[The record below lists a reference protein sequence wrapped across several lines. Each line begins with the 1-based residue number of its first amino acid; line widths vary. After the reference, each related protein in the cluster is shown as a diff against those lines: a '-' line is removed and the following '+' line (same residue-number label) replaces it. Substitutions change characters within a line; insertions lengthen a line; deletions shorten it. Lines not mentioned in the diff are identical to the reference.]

1 MAQNLNSNIN
11 VNVKASGINEVK
23 DEIDELFS
31 SLDEQLDIELN
42 AELNESSMDDVVD
55 SIENTKADIEVDT
68 NVNID
73 KSIDTIESK
82 LDQVFNSIDADRILE
97 LDNKSQL
104 DFLNSLEKIENEYIE
119 LLNKIEQFKNNGNIS
134 FQNVQGSLRLL
145 TNKVEEFNNKL
156 DNSTKEYTEYIHSY
170 EESLKKLGVTE
181 GLMTDEEESRL
192 NTLKEASRIQEKIK
206 KDKQEYIYKELE
218 KELSILEEL
227 ENLSEKYE
235 EAMSN
240 ARYTDIDII
249 DTDNGIDNINKY
261 IDKLESLGD
270 VIDNVFDGDEAVE
283 NVNGEVDE
291 VVEALMNVNTEAKNI
306 GSTFSNEMNIAGK
319 SLDLFGIR
327 IPILNKGFRQ
337 LNALIK
343 SCGTE
348 ATAAG
353 AAANAAII
361 AATAGIA
368 AIIAVISAII
378 KLITIMIGYFHKAD
392 ELIESTLKKVGKL
405 SINAIKNSIQGLFN
419 LINRGVQAVGTATMK
434 IIGNIKNGIA
444 GLINITTT
452 GLKSLMSYADYD
464 GISSIFSN
472 ISSDLQEA
480 IGGSIS
486 ESSSL
491 MMLLTEKQ
499 RKELLALETEY
510 ERYNYIL
517 RNTGSMQAAYNS
529 VMGSSVGQIYK
540 MSYAFNNLISSV
552 KQLSQ
557 GILGM
562 LAPVL
567 TKIITLANAA
577 VTAIASIFGIKTTGF
592 KSGLDS
598 GSNNLKNYFVDIG
611 DSASKA
617 SKKTDKAKKD
627 ITKDIK
633 EIERKVASFDDVI
646 QLQKDADNDYN
657 IDIDD
662 DTVDDIGNLG
672 SGIGDLSDALIGLGE
687 ALNEDESAFKKWW
700 EQFKKLLD
708 AGQYREAGR
717 FLDDTLTEW
726 LDSIDWDA
734 KKEKALKMGKDFAE
748 FLNGI
753 FESTENWKKKGKAL
767 AQAVNTVMTA
777 LYGFVHNF
785 DWKQAG
791 NAVGAGFKEMFEQLD
806 ASLIAE
812 TIHDFLYG
820 VFDLALGFFSNR
832 PLTSL
837 AKKFV
842 EIINTFI
849 GETTGADIK
858 TVSNAISEFLSDVF
872 DAAIELFNIDGQSL
886 KARVSELI
894 NNLVGDFNESGREKL
909 INLATSIADFLIE
922 AINSILDEADKHVD
936 TIVDI
941 GTILFDAIL
950 KAVSGIINPENGAK
964 VGSILAGLFDNIGQW
979 FEKGGRQK
987 INETIDNI
995 FGFFTSGIRE
1005 FFENWDEEDTQNLS
1019 DFISDAIISIFR
1031 NLGSTDTS
1039 EAVLKGWE
1047 SIKDVINQ
1055 IITNVEVWLNSEDG
1069 QESLRNITDTI
1080 LTIIGDLLGS
1090 DKDGDGINDTG
1101 LITRIQGLFLDLK
1114 DKIDYGA
1121 IREAIAEILAEIDL
1135 FSIIDQFI
1143 DDNKSAIEATSSKFF
1158 GIVLNGIKGALE
1170 ESGFKEDHPILYK
1183 WLFGADNSENIA
1195 NQINKDTDKIREEEL
1210 KKGSILG
1217 ILLGTFNGE
1226 NKTALT
1232 SFASDTEEVK
1242 TGIDGINNK
1251 ASELDVGKSVLDSIQ
1266 YYDTLADSVG
1276 TDADSVISSLDDLIG
1291 ASDDI
1296 GEIGTN
1302 TVTVKNEV
1310 YGACNDMSMSYG
1322 TLTRD
1327 VSSDTQSINKSVNS
1341 IKFDGLSNGLTNV
1354 INNIK
1359 KAFNELVSYI
1369 SQIVSR
1375 ISQTLSNIS
1384 SKVTNFKIPGF
1395 NIAAHATGGITNG
1408 PSIGLVGEAG
1418 REAILPL
1425 ENNTGWMDILA
1436 NKISGING
1444 GGGNTQN
1451 ITIDF
1456 SSLNKPFYSR
1466 AELIEM
1472 GQVINDSLNAYN
1484 FGTT

>member
-1 MAQNLNSNIN
+1 MADLEKTIKVNFEEQGIEELQKQAKNLQDILEQNDIYMGIDIDEIKAREALINTINFLQNTAKSQGIDISMMPELDSNALAKNMQEIMNASKAVTEDAIQDNSEYLNAVQDNIN
-11 VNVKASGINEVK
+11 ET
-23 DEIDELFS
+23 L
-31 SLDEQLDIELN
+31 
-42 AELNESSMDDVVD
+42 AELEEQNNKLNEALKLENLYD
-55 SIENTKADIEVDT
+55 SIEDSLEEYEKGLDEFNEAIQE
-68 NVNID
+68 
-73 KSIDTIESK
+73 SIDSITGFDREFESK
-82 LDQVFNSIDADRILE
+82 NLQEYLE
-97 LDNKSQL
+97 
-104 DFLNSLEKIENEYIE
+104 
-119 LLNKIEQFKNNGNIS
+119 NI
-134 FQNVQGSLRLL
+134 
-145 TNKVEEFNNKL
+145 
-156 DNSTKEYTEYIHSY
+156 
-170 EESLKKLGVTE
+170 KKLGIDLTLVS
-181 GLMTDEEESRL
+181 DEEEDRAKVLRDATEVQERMNKL
-192 NTLKEASRIQEKIK
+192 NREAGEHYRKQNEKAR
-206 KDKQEYIYKELE
+206 ELYETVKELNDIDKKMSE
-218 KELSILEEL
+218 SKSISGKDYIITDDAMQSLQKKMGVINDDIKDTGNNFEL
-227 ENLSEKYE
+227 EMNL
-235 EAMSN
+235 
-240 ARYTDIDII
+240 
-249 DTDNGIDNINKY
+249 
-261 IDKLESLGD
+261 
-270 VIDNVFDGDEAVE
+270 
-283 NVNGEVDE
+283 
-291 VVEALMNVNTEAKNI
+291 
-306 GSTFSNEMNIAGK
+306 AGK
-319 SLDLFGIR
+319 ALDLFGVR

-343 SCGTE
+343 VSGKE

-368 AIIAVISAII
+368 AIVAAITAII

-392 ELIESTLKKVGKL
+392 ELIESIIKKVGKF
-405 SINAIKNSIQGLFN
+405 SIDTIKNSIQGLFN
-419 LINRGVQAVGTATMK
+419 LINKAVQGVGAATMK
-434 IIGNIKNGIA
+434 IIGSIKNGIA
-444 GLINITTT
+444 GLINITTS

-472 ISSDLQEA
+472 IASDLQEA

-491 MMLLTEKQ
+491 MILLTEKQ
-499 RKELLALETEY
+499 RAELLALGTEY

-517 RNTGSMQAAYNS
+517 KNTGNMQAAYNS

-540 MSYAFNNLISSV
+540 MSYAFNNLMSSI

-627 ITKDIK
+627 ITKNIK

-646 QLQKDADNDYN
+646 QLQKDTDNDYN

-687 ALNEDESAFKKWW
+687 ALNEDENAFKKWW

-820 VFDLALGFFSNR
+820 VFDLALSFFSNR

-886 KARVSELI
+886 KSRISELI

-909 INLATSIADFLIE
+909 INLATSIVDFLIE

-1019 DFISDAIISIFR
+1019 DFISDAIIGIFT

-1055 IITNVEVWLNSEDG
+1055 IITNVEIWLNSEDG

-1080 LTIIGDLLGS
+1080 LTILGDLLGS

-1101 LITRIQGLFLDLK
+1101 IITRIQGLFLDLK

-1158 GIVLNGIKGALE
+1158 GVVLNGIKGALE
-1170 ESGFKEDHPILYK
+1170 ESGFKEDHPIIYK

-1251 ASELDVGKSVLDSIQ
+1251 ASELNMGQSVLDSIQ

-1310 YGACNDMSMSYG
+1310 YGACNDMSVSYG

-1327 VSSDTQSINKSVNS
+1327 VSSDTQSINKSVSS

-1359 KAFNELVSYI
+1359 RAFNELISYI

-1436 NKISGING
+1436 NKISGLNG

>member
-1 MAQNLNSNIN
+1 MADLEKTIKVNFEEQGIEELQKQAKNLQDILEQNDIYMEIDIDEIKAREELISTIDFLQNTAKSQGIDISMMPELDSNALAKSMQEIMNASKVVTEDAIQDNSEYINAVQDNIN
-11 VNVKASGINEVK
+11 ET
-23 DEIDELFS
+23 L
-31 SLDEQLDIELN
+31 
-42 AELNESSMDDVVD
+42 AELEEQNNKLNEALKLENLYD
-55 SIENTKADIEVDT
+55 SIEDSLEEYEKGLDEFNEAIQE
-68 NVNID
+68 
-73 KSIDTIESK
+73 SIDSITGFDRGFESK
-82 LDQVFNSIDADRILE
+82 NLQEYLE
-97 LDNKSQL
+97 
-104 DFLNSLEKIENEYIE
+104 
-119 LLNKIEQFKNNGNIS
+119 NI
-134 FQNVQGSLRLL
+134 
-145 TNKVEEFNNKL
+145 
-156 DNSTKEYTEYIHSY
+156 
-170 EESLKKLGVTE
+170 KKLGIDLTLVS
-181 GLMTDEEESRL
+181 DEEEDRAKIL
-192 NTLKEASRIQEKIK
+192 RDATEVQERMNKINKEAGEHYRKQNEKA
-206 KDKQEYIYKELE
+206 KELYE
-218 KELSILEEL
+218 TVKALNDIDKKMSESKSISGKDYVITDDAMKSLQKNMGVINDDIKNTGNNFEL
-227 ENLSEKYE
+227 EMNL
-235 EAMSN
+235 
-240 ARYTDIDII
+240 
-249 DTDNGIDNINKY
+249 
-261 IDKLESLGD
+261 
-270 VIDNVFDGDEAVE
+270 
-283 NVNGEVDE
+283 
-291 VVEALMNVNTEAKNI
+291 
-306 GSTFSNEMNIAGK
+306 AGK
-319 SLDLFGIR
+319 ALDLFGVR

-343 SCGTE
+343 VSGKE

-353 AAANAAII
+353 VAANTAII

-368 AIIAVISAII
+368 AIVTVITTII

-392 ELIESTLKKVGKL
+392 ELIESTLKKVGKF
-405 SINAIKNSIQGLFN
+405 SIDTIKSSIQGLFN
-419 LINRGVQAVGTATMK
+419 LINKAVQGVGAATMK
-434 IIGNIKNGIA
+434 IIGSIKNGIA
-444 GLINITTT
+444 GLINITTS

-464 GISSIFSN
+464 GISNIFSN
-472 ISSDLQEA
+472 IASDLQEA
-480 IGGSIS
+480 VGGSIS

-491 MMLLTEKQ
+491 MLLLTEKQ
-499 RKELLALETEY
+499 RAELLALGTEY

-529 VMGSSVGQIYK
+529 VMGSSIGQIYK
-540 MSYAFNNLISSV
+540 MSYAFNNLMSSV

-646 QLQKDADNDYN
+646 QLQKDTDNDYN

-662 DTVDDIGNLG
+662 DTIDDIGNLG
-672 SGIGDLSDALIGLGE
+672 SGIGDLADALIGLGK

-717 FLDDTLTEW
+717 FLDNTLTEW

-858 TVSNAISEFLSDVF
+858 EVSNAISEFLSDVF

-886 KARVSELI
+886 KSRISELI

-964 VGSILAGLFDNIGQW
+964 VGSILAGLFDSIGQW

-1019 DFISDAIISIFR
+1019 DFISDAIIGIFT

-1158 GIVLNGIKGALE
+1158 GVVLNGIKGALE

-1183 WLFGADNSENIA
+1183 WLFGSDDSENIA
-1195 NQINKDTDKIREEEL
+1195 NKIHEDTDKVREEEL
-1210 KKGSILG
+1210 KKGSIIG
-1217 ILLGTFNGE
+1217 ILLGTFSGE

-1232 SFASDTEEVK
+1232 SFASDTETIK
-1242 TGIDGINNK
+1242 TDIDGINTK
-1251 ASELDVGKSVLDSIQ
+1251 ASELNVGQSVLDSIQ

-1436 NKISGING
+1436 NKISGINNG
-1444 GGGNTQN
+1444 SGNTQN
-1451 ITIDF
+1451 VTIDF
-1456 SSLNKPFYSR
+1456 SGLNKPFYTR
-1466 AELIEM
+1466 AELMEM
-1472 GQVINDSLNAYN
+1472 GPVIAEALNTYK